1 MFITLQHEHSDR
13 PFDSMN
19 LWLEDVG
26 KNEFYVCMRELMTF
40 DGIHSDLK
48 VVSRREWW
56 GRSIL
61 KIWFRGIVFN
71 KRADSIA
78 HSQLFYLFI
87 FLNLFICLLHL
98 VTFFDNLIVCLLLF
112 SWPLQHWFAYNELPA
127 YWNFTER
134 GKINFAG
141 YGAPLRGNNYA
152 FCQVRK

>member
-1 MFITLQHEHSDR
+1 MFVTLQHEHSDR

-61 KIWFRGIVFN
+61 KIWFRGIAFN

-87 FLNLFICLLHL
+87 FFKFIYLSASPCHLF
-98 VTFFDNLIVCLLLF
+98 LIILLF
-112 SWPLQHWFAYNELPA
+112 VSFCFPGLFSIGLLIMSSLPIGTLRNEERLISLDTELHCEKIITPFA
-127 YWNFTER
+127 R
-134 GKINFAG
+134 
-141 YGAPLRGNNYA
+141 
-152 FCQVRK
+152 